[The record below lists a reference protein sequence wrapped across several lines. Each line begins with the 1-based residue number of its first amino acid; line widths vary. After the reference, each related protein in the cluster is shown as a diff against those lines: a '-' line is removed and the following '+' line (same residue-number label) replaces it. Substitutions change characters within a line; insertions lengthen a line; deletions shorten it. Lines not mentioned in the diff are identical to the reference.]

1 MTMTI
6 PNIAAYPKTL
16 MLADQTQVL
25 LRPVEENDTRKL
37 LEFFRKIPEEE
48 RYYLKENVASPDVVQ
63 GWTSGLDF
71 GRVIPIVALSGDKIV
86 ADATLHRSRAMAR
99 RHVGELRIVVDPDY
113 RQVGL
118 GRRLLRELLDIAA
131 SLELCTVTFELV
143 DHGEERAIAA
153 AKSLGFQ
160 VCATLQDRIRDF
172 RGDHRDLVL
181 LELSLNDWQRSYGF

>member
-1 MTMTI
+1 MTI
-6 PNIAAYPKTL
+6 PDVAAYPKTL

-25 LRPVEENDTRKL
+25 LRPVEEDDTRKL

-48 RYYLKENVASPDVVQ
+48 RYYLKENVISPDVVQ

-71 GRVIPIVALSGDKIV
+71 GRVIPIVALSEGHIV

-99 RHVGELRIVVDPDY
+99 RHVGELRIVVEPDY

-118 GRRLLRELLDIAA
+118 GRRLIRELLDIAA
-131 SLELCTVTFELV
+131 SLGLCTVTFELV

-160 VCATLQDRIRDF
+160 VCAMLQERIRDF
-172 RGDHRDLVL
+172 WVERARQVRA
-181 LELSLNDWQRSYGF
+181 LNRLAQPANRQ

>member
-6 PNIAAYPKTL
+6 PDIAAYPKTL

-25 LRPVEENDTRKL
+25 LRPVEEGDSRKL

-63 GWTSGLDF
+63 GWTSDLDF
-71 GRVIPIVALSGDKIV
+71 GRVIPIVALSGDNIG
-86 ADATLHRSRAMAR
+86 ADASLHRSRAMAR
-99 RHVGELRIVVDPDY
+99 RHVGEVRIVVDPDY

-118 GRRLLRELLDIAA
+118 GRRLIRELLDIAA
-131 SLELCTVTFELV
+131 SLELCSVTFELV
-143 DHGEERAIAA
+143 DHGEERAITA
-153 AKSLGFQ
+153 AKGFGFQ
-160 VCATLQDRIRDF
+160 VCATLPERIRDF

-181 LELSLNDWQRSYGF
+181 MELSLNDWQRSYGF